1 MLQPAWICGVF
12 IGKHVTYVLC
22 KYGNADLSQLLENC
36 TSVILML
43 VKDLFEICSIFFSI
57 LTCVNVTVEHI
68 LKCDL
73 SEHCLH
79 RFSKGS

>member
-43 VKDLFEICSIFFSI
+43 VKDLFDICSIFF
-57 LTCVNVTVEHI
+57 L
-68 LKCDL
+68 
-73 SEHCLH
+73 
-79 RFSKGS
+79 F